1 MRHRRLTESLDG
13 TESETDIIAF
23 DAEPD
28 IRFIDVRWQNF
39 LPGRACLGYIVR
51 DLGLIVT
58 EDGEERGI
66 ELDWIMSL
74 EIGRLIRD
82 VRIASSMRFIK
93 AIDDTLAFAIFSIPR
108 REGLDYIIISSWKD
122 CTLNNRGFLL
132 YI

>member
-1 MRHRRLTESLDG
+1 MRHRRVTESLDG
-13 TESETDIIAF
+13 AESETDVIAF
-23 DAEPD
+23 NAEPD
-28 IRFIDVRWQNF
+28 IRFIDVRRQDV
-39 LPGRACLGYIVR
+39 LPSRTSLGYIVR
-51 DLGLIVT
+51 DLGLVVT
-58 EDGEERGI
+58 EDSEERGI
-66 ELDWIMSL
+66 ELNRIMGL

-82 VRIASSMRFIK
+82 VRITSSMRFIK